1 MIAAIN
7 GLAIGGGFEMALG
20 CDLLI
25 AADHVE
31 FGLPEMPLGIVPDAG
46 ALQRLPRRIPHNIAM
61 EMFLLGRRMSAQEA
75 AHYGLVNK
83 VVPADQLMEAAREW
97 AASIA
102 WSAPLAMQAVKEV
115 EREIECH
122 PLQQAFAKMRDGG
135 LPTYRKMLKSDDAA
149 EGGRRVRGKTRTEL
163 QGRVGM
169 YPDPT
174 TVTRVASIGAGPIGG
189 GWTAHFLAR
198 GYDVT
203 AYIHDPAERDALISV
218 VKTGWTSLVSL
229 GLADGA
235 SLERLTITSDL
246 EEAVE
251 GAGFIQESAP
261 ERLEI
266 KQALYKQLGDVVPP
280 EVIIGSSTSGMTM
293 TEIAANCATPER
305 CVIGHPFN
313 PPYLLPL
320 VEIIGGEATDPE
332 AVAWATAFY
341 DHAGKAPLVMKKEIP
356 GFVATR
362 LQEALWREA
371 LHMVANG
378 EATPEDIDIALKN
391 GPAPRMAAQGQ
402 CMAFSRRLWRRWNGH
417 EPGSVRP
424 GPQMALDPA

>member
-1 MIAAIN
+1 
-7 GLAIGGGFEMALG
+7 
-20 CDLLI
+20 
-25 AADHVE
+25 
-31 FGLPEMPLGIVPDAG
+31 
-46 ALQRLPRRIPHNIAM
+46 
-61 EMFLLGRRMSAQEA
+61 
-75 AHYGLVNK
+75 
-83 VVPADQLMEAAREW
+83 
-97 AASIA
+97 
-102 WSAPLAMQAVKEV
+102 
-115 EREIECH
+115 
-122 PLQQAFAKMRDGG
+122 
-135 LPTYRKMLKSDDAA
+135 
-149 EGGRRVRGKTRTEL
+149 
-163 QGRVGM
+163 M

-174 TVTRVASIGAGPIGG
+174 SVTRVASIGAGSIGG
-189 GWTAHFLAR
+189 GWAAHFLAR
-198 GYDVT
+198 GYDVA
-203 AYIHDPAERDALISV
+203 AYIHDPEERNALMSV
-218 VKTGWTSLVSL
+218 IETGWASLVAL

-266 KQALYKQLGDVVPP
+266 KQALYKQLGDIVPP

-320 VEIIGGEATDPE
+320 VEIIGGKATDPE
-332 AVAWATAFY
+332 VVTWVAAFY

-391 GPAPRMAAQGQ
+391 GPAPRMAVQGQ
-402 CMAFSRRLWRRWNGH
+402 CMAFHVACGEGGMATNLDQFGPALKWPWTRLEAPELTKDLRDRMVDGCNEIAAGRH
-417 EPGSVRP
+417 FED
-424 GPQMALDPA
+424 MAAERDRKIVAILRALRDEG